1 MGLTSRRP
9 PSEEEIQRWS
19 REDQDDWG
27 DVGAESWRLVYPVGV
42 DPTDVAAVRRAIGMT
57 PAEFAHAFGVSV
69 TTIRR
74 WESGRSPQGPAR
86 ALLRVIAREPA
97 AVRRALAQ
105 PGE

>member
-27 DVGAESWRLVYPVGV
+27 DVGAGDWRLVYPAGV

-57 PAEFAHAFGVSV
+57 PAEFADAFGVSV
-69 TTIRR
+69 ATIRR
-74 WESGRSPQGPAR
+74 WESDGSPQGPAR
-86 ALLRVIAREPA
+86 ALLRVMVREPA
-97 AVRRALAQ
+97 AARRALARSQ
-105 PGE
+105 D

>member
-57 PAEFAHAFGVSV
+57 PAALAPAFGVTV
-69 TTIRR
+69 TTTPRP
-74 WESGRSPQGPAR
+74 ESGRTPQRPAR

-97 AVRRALAQ
+97 AARRALAQ